1 MCGRGVVG
9 EMEMC
14 VGRGLWGRWR
24 GERGMKEMEKKRQ
37 RKGSLVKGWGGK
49 KKKIGRGEILK
60 RKWKKN

>member
-24 GERGMKEMEKKRQ
+24 GERGMKEMEKRRQ

-49 KKKIGRGEILK
+49 KKNRQGRNIKEEME
-60 RKWKKN
+60 NY